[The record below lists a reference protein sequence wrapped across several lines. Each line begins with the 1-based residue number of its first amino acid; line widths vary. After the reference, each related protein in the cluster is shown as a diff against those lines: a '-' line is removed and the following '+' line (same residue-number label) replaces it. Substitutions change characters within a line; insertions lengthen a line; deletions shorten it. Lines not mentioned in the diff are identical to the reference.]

1 MDIPEEEYINKG
13 HRACAG
19 CAMALI
25 YRYALKGLGPKTIVT
40 IPASCLTVL
49 QGMQGF
55 CSVKVPII
63 HTCFETTAASASGI
77 SASLKQQGK
86 DKEIT
91 VVAFA
96 GDGGT
101 VDIGIQGLSG
111 AAERRDDFIYC
122 CYDNEAY
129 MNTGTQRSGS
139 SPWGAITTTTPIKG
153 KKQHKKNFIMIMEA
167 HALSYVAS
175 ISPSHP
181 TDIIAKFQAA
191 KERHGQGVRYI
202 HAISPCPPGW
212 GHNSNQSIQVAK
224 LAVETGFWPLYEIID
239 GTLILSKPSKHLVN
253 PKYRKPISEYLKIQ
267 KRFRKLTD
275 EDIKEWQNYVDDLW
289 EEIQKRI

>member
-1 MDIPEEEYINKG
+1 MDLPEEELINKG

-19 CAMALI
+19 CAMAII

-40 IPASCLTVL
+40 VPASCLTVL
-49 QGMQGF
+49 HGMQGF
-55 CSVKVPII
+55 CSTKIPVL
-63 HTCFETTAASASGI
+63 HTCFETVAASASGI

-86 DKEIT
+86 DKEIN

-111 AAERRDDFIYC
+111 AAERGDDFIYC

-139 SPWGAITTTTPIKG
+139 SPWGALTTTTPIKG
-153 KKQHKKNFIMIMEA
+153 KKRHKKNFTMIMEA
-167 HALSYVAS
+167 HGLSYIAQ

-181 TDIIAKFQAA
+181 MDIVAKFEAA
-191 KERHGQGVRYI
+191 RERHGQGVRYI
-202 HAISPCPPGW
+202 HALSPCPPGW
-212 GHNSNQSIQVAK
+212 GYDSDQSIKIAK

-239 GTLILSKPSKHLVN
+239 GQLILSRPSKHLVN
-253 PKYRKPISEYLKIQ
+253 PEKRKPISEYLKAQ
-267 KRFRKLTD
+267 RRFKKLGD
-275 EDIKEWQNYVDDLW
+275 EDLKEWQLYVDNIW
-289 EEIQKRI
+289 EDIQRRI